1 MINWLQIRNFAL
13 IDETDIEFDDNFNVI
28 TGETGAGKSIILGS
42 IALILGGRAP
52 KNVIRNGEKRCEII
66 AGFNLKKANSN
77 CYDCVVKALSDC
89 GVVNDDHKIEELQLK
104 RVVTASGSRSFI
116 NDTAVTLQTLKNVGD
131 FLVDIHGANEHQ
143 SLLQQSKQLM
153 ILDRFAQTD
162 ELLTGCVEIVKE
174 LKVLK
179 KRRIELFEDI
189 PSEVEAEHL
198 SMIVEEIDNVDPQ
211 PNEDAELSS
220 KHKIAANSRELL
232 YGTGIVSGILDGA
245 ENSDCNSKSVLELL
259 ANVYRELT
267 TINSLDDNNV
277 NSRKLLQ
284 NCNLIIENIRE
295 LGYDTEKYRDK
306 IELDEEQLN
315 FIEER
320 MGKVLTLIRRYG
332 PTLENVFETKDKSLK
347 RLEDF
352 HNLETLKEEL
362 KGDESRLL
370 LKLKQQCILVTKKR
384 KNAADKFAKLIAE
397 KLASLGFSKG
407 QVAIDFKAIEPSEH
421 GADSINFMFSANL
434 GEDLKPLK
442 EIASSGEISR
452 VMLAI
457 KTVLADNDAI
467 PILIFD
473 EVDANIGGETAMQVG
488 KELQHLAKSHQV
500 ITISHLAQ
508 VASHGDKHFY
518 VYKEEN
524 KDKQRSYSYINV
536 LNKTERHN
544 EIARMLGGSSGALQ
558 HAKKMI
564 NTIRNNLN
572 NG

>member
-13 IDETDIEFDDNFNVI
+13 IDQTDIEFDDNFNVI

-42 IALILGGRAP
+42 IALILGERAP
-52 KNVIRNGEKRCEII
+52 KNIIRNGEKRCEII
-66 AGFNLKKANSN
+66 AGFNLQKTNESCYSN
-77 CYDCVVKALSDC
+77 VVKMLVDC
-89 GVVNDDHKIEELQLK
+89 GVVNDDNKVKELQLK

-162 ELLTGCVEIVKE
+162 ELLIGCVEIVQE

-198 SMIVEEIDNVDPQ
+198 SMIVEEINNVDPQ
-211 PNEDAELSS
+211 IDEDAELSS

-232 YGTGIVSGILDGA
+232 QATETVDSILDGV
-245 ENSDCNSKSVLELL
+245 ESDDYNSNSNSVVELL

-267 TINSLDDNNV
+267 TINSLDDDNI
-277 NSRKLLQ
+277 NSRNLLQ
-284 NCNLIIENIRE
+284 NCNLIIENIRD
-295 LGYDTEKYRDK
+295 LGYDIEKYRDK

-320 MGKVLTLIRRYG
+320 MGKILTLIRRYG
-332 PTLENVFETKDKSLK
+332 PTLENVFETREKSLK

-352 HNLETLKEEL
+352 HNLEALKEKL

-370 LKLKQQCILVTKKR
+370 LKLKKQCALVTKKR
-384 KNAADKFAKLIAE
+384 QDAAEIFVKLITE
-397 KLASLGFSKG
+397 KLASLGFTKG
-407 QVAIDFKAIEPSEH
+407 LLSIDFKAIEPSEH

-457 KTVLADNDAI
+457 KTVLADNDAV

-488 KELQHLAKSHQV
+488 KELQNLAKTHQV

-524 KDKQRSYSYINV
+524 NDKQRSYSYINV

-564 NTIRNNLN
+564 NTVQTD
-572 NG
+572 